1 MIHKTQLLLR
11 IDLSNHK
18 IEEEEIQDNIVEKFV
33 GGKGLAS
40 YFMYKELKP
49 RIDPYSPENK
59 LFVFNGPL
67 AYIYPTFTRTVV
79 ASKSPL
85 TNLFCDSYA
94 GGSFGL
100 ELRRAGYSGIIV
112 EGRSDRIVCLKV
124 TRDEKTL
131 IDCESL
137 RGKTTYEV
145 GDFFKDYSTLTI
157 GPAGENLVR
166 YAGVYIDLR
175 RSPDTRPGVAGRGGL
190 GAVLGSKNLKAIVVK
205 GWLKHDE
212 LTVGVNATRRQELIN
227 KYLDIIKRDVVPG
240 IGIGGNLPVFK
251 VAAESKILPVK
262 NFQQGVHENWEEL
275 TDDSWSKVT
284 TKRITCPTCPIAC
297 GDTIVANGE
306 STERIE
312 YETVA
317 MDGSNL
323 LIISR
328 KALTKIN
335 TTLNALGLDTI
346 STGSVLAFM
355 TELAEKGVVKDFNV
369 KWGDLDSYLKLM
381 NDIAHRRGV
390 GDLLAEGVARIA
402 KHLSA
407 EETAVHVKGLE
418 IPAYDPR
425 GVVGM
430 SLAYATADRGGDHLR
445 AWTVASELS
454 TSLSPEGLVD
464 LVKYLQDRNAAL
476 WTLIACDNIP
486 GNSIKPPDEIIKIYI
501 DMLNTLGFNFDYAD
515 FLKMGERIYNLTRLF
530 NVREGVGRREDDL
543 PLRFYQPRK
552 DTGWVI
558 KKEDFEKMLNL
569 YYAKR
574 GWSESG
580 VPLDETL
587 KRLGLTEYVSVK
599 ET

>member
-227 KYLDIIKRDVVPG
+227 KYLEIIKRDVVPG

-317 MDGSNL
+317 MDGSN
-323 LIISR
+323 
-328 KALTKIN
+328 
-335 TTLNALGLDTI
+335 
-346 STGSVLAFM
+346 
-355 TELAEKGVVKDFNV
+355 
-369 KWGDLDSYLKLM
+369 
-381 NDIAHRRGV
+381 
-390 GDLLAEGVARIA
+390 
-402 KHLSA
+402 
-407 EETAVHVKGLE
+407 
-418 IPAYDPR
+418 
-425 GVVGM
+425 
-430 SLAYATADRGGDHLR
+430 
-445 AWTVASELS
+445 
-454 TSLSPEGLVD
+454 
-464 LVKYLQDRNAAL
+464 
-476 WTLIACDNIP
+476 
-486 GNSIKPPDEIIKIYI
+486 
-501 DMLNTLGFNFDYAD
+501 
-515 FLKMGERIYNLTRLF
+515 
-530 NVREGVGRREDDL
+530 
-543 PLRFYQPRK
+543 
-552 DTGWVI
+552 
-558 KKEDFEKMLNL
+558 
-569 YYAKR
+569 
-574 GWSESG
+574 
-580 VPLDETL
+580 
-587 KRLGLTEYVSVK
+587 
-599 ET
+599 